1 MWIVLVWKISLS
13 FKRSLDLESM
23 LKHSS
28 QDRSFSHWVWKL
40 AALGK
45 MTQCECSNSQLTLNK
60 NEASNLMLSVSWSIN
75 IGVNTEKFKLVEWYK
90 FMKFVIFL
98 LFSMLF
104 WYMLWVMSNLYEM
117 YYQPLGTKYLQ
128 ILQDKEHVSLQKEL
142 MLQLPITSGQ
152 GGKCGQVR
160 AWFRKLVATMRK
172 GGC

>member
-1 MWIVLVWKISLS
+1 
-13 FKRSLDLESM
+13 
-23 LKHSS
+23 
-28 QDRSFSHWVWKL
+28 
-40 AALGK
+40 
-45 MTQCECSNSQLTLNK
+45 
-60 NEASNLMLSVSWSIN
+60 MLSVSWSIN

-128 ILQDKEHVSLQKEL
+128 ILQDEEHVSLQKEL

-160 AWFRKLVATMRK
+160 AWFRKLVATVRK